1 MCGRPD
7 FGQRRR
13 TLERLSTETN
23 AAWEHACS
31 YALLGRSIKK
41 RPDRGAAAAFQPD
54 QIKAA
59 LPTNGQWQFL
69 TTLDPGSGFPCTG
82 LRGVHPAVSRRVATS
97 SLGELPEDPVPVA
110 TRAAAWARNR
120 YRLGNL

>member
-1 MCGRPD
+1 MFLCSGRAKH
-7 FGQRRR
+7 Q
-13 TLERLSTETN
+13 
-23 AAWEHACS
+23 
-31 YALLGRSIKK
+31 K

-54 QIKAA
+54 QIKGA
-59 LPTNGQWQFL
+59 LPTNGQSQFL
-69 TTLDPGSGFPCTG
+69 ATLDSGSGFPRTG
-82 LRGVHPAVSRRVATS
+82 LRGVHRAVSRRVATS